1 MGKSREGPGAAGR
14 AGTLAVEHKRA
25 VFHLDHTL
33 LTYSLYWCSQDSAL
47 GILSVW
53 RVESDDSTAVRK
65 LGFPGQWNGSGNV
78 SSGGESLLFSQE
90 ELISQECSCVL
101 ISKAS
106 VLSPQT
112 LYCHGDSLLLCPMKS
127 LSCRHHD
134 NL

>member
-1 MGKSREGPGAAGR
+1 MGKSREGPGGAGR
-14 AGTLAVEHKRA
+14 AEVLAVEHKRA

-33 LTYSLYWCSQDSAL
+33 LTYSLYGCSQDSAL
-47 GILSVW
+47 SILSVC
-53 RVESDDSTAVRK
+53 RVERDDSTAVRK
-65 LGFPGQWNGSGNV
+65 LGFPGQWNSSGNV
-78 SSGGESLLFSQE
+78 SSGGESLLLPQE

-106 VLSPQT
+106 VLSLQT
-112 LYCHGDSLLLCPMKS
+112 VYCHGDSLLLCPMKS